1 MMRFALAATA
11 VAASISFAAMPVH
24 AEDAA
29 CMARFKELVSSP
41 DRKVGPIRL
50 HIFQESAGY
59 KSEGYF
65 YGPGDGSGDGMSEPV
80 EPKNGMW
87 SLFRNKK
94 MWFSNDGK
102 TWKFGRV
109 MDEASQPEA
118 YKQTIIKDLET
129 AANTAC
135 GEEDINGVA
144 HEVVQGEYVNS
155 MSQNALTRM
164 KYWVRKDNGFI
175 SKSETS
181 SNSAG
186 GKFYALQY
194 AEPWPDLKLPDP
206 E

>member
-1 MMRFALAATA
+1 MTRFALAAIIATPLM
-11 VAASISFAAMPVH
+11 FAGLPAQ
-24 AEDAA
+24 AQDEA
-29 CMARFKELVSSP
+29 CMARFKDLVVEGNP
-41 DRKVGPIRL
+41 QQGPVRL
-50 HIFQESAGY
+50 HIFQESAGQ
-59 KSEGYF
+59 KTENYF
-65 YGPGDGSGDGMSEPV
+65 YSLGDRSGDGMSEPI
-80 EPKNGMW
+80 EPKGMW

-118 YKQTIIKDLET
+118 YKQTIIKDFET
-129 AANTAC
+129 ASNTAC

-181 SNSAG
+181 SDSAG